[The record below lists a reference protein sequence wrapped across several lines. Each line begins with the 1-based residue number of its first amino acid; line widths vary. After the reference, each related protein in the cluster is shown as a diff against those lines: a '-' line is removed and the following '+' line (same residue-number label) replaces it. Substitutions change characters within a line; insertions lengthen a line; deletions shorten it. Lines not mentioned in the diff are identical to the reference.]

1 MFYAI
6 FYPLLVLLQRDKRA
20 DYILD
25 NEQFVLK
32 MASERDDKCNGI
44 KQDHAFKENTVSIK
58 WIKKE
63 KFTW

>member
-6 FYPLLVLLQRDKRA
+6 FSPLLVLLQRDKQA

-32 MASERDDKCNGI
+32 MASERDETDNGI
-44 KQDHAFKENTVSIK
+44 KQEHALCEYRVN
-58 WIKKE
+58 
-63 KFTW
+63 

>member
-6 FYPLLVLLQRDKRA
+6 FYPLLVLLQRDKQA

-32 MASERDDKCNGI
+32 MASKKGYEMDNGI
-44 KQDHAFKENTVSIK
+44 KQEHAFKVNIK
-58 WIKKE
+58 
-63 KFTW
+63 

>member
-6 FYPLLVLLQRDKRA
+6 FYPLLVLLQRDKQA

-32 MASERDDKCNGI
+32 MASERNG
-44 KQDHAFKENTVSIK
+44 KHLFTSNFMNQR
-58 WIKKE
+58 E
-63 KFTW
+63 KIVIE

>member
-6 FYPLLVLLQRDKRA
+6 FYPLLVLLQRDKQA

-32 MASERDDKCNGI
+32 MASERDDEDNAI
-44 KQDHAFKENTVSIK
+44 KLQEHAVK
-58 WIKKE
+58 
-63 KFTW
+63 